1 MFEDLPTPITIGRE
15 DGNVIQLNDER
26 VSRFHAKIQEDRDKI
41 VITDLASTNGTKVNG
56 ETVQVALI
64 RPGDVISIGRSTLL
78 VGSRVDIARRL
89 AEIRQREHGEE
100 EAQSDSDSNEE
111 PSDGASPVT
120 DDLEFELN
128 WEANPDLLL
137 PIHRM
142 VPPELPRHLSPAQA
156 AQLSELLQY
165 VHTKLRKLVRS
176 ADISRNGKTITLGE
190 RQWQNLLDLYDRLA
204 AYLRSIGETEEDL

>member
-100 EAQSDSDSNEE
+100 EAQSDSDSGEE
-111 PSDGASPVT
+111 PSDGASPMT

-176 ADISRNGKTITLGE
+176 ADISGNGKTITLGE